1 MTHDPLRGDGER
13 RRAGVRR
20 TSKSVTV
27 TRTGEA
33 LLLQW
38 ASETGAHGMP
48 MPQDLEQMG
57 WHRSAEH
64 PLFQGT
70 WLMETA
76 EALPTPVLPV
86 ARGRARPRV
95 VRAR

>member
-1 MTHDPLRGDGER
+1 MKGTGGS
-13 RRAGVRR
+13 RAV
-20 TSKSVTV
+20 V

-33 LLLQW
+33 VLLQW

-48 MPQDLEQMG
+48 LPQDLEQMG

-70 WLMETA
+70 WLMETR
-76 EALPTPVLPV
+76 EAAPATVLPV
-86 ARGRARPRV
+86 ARMRPRPRAARAR
-95 VRAR
+95 

>member
-1 MTHDPLRGDGER
+1 MKRTGESL
-13 RRAGVRR
+13 AV
-20 TSKSVTV
+20 V

-33 LLLQW
+33 VLLQW

-70 WLMETA
+70 WLMETP
-76 EALPTPVLPV
+76 EAVPTPVLPV
-86 ARGRARPRV
+86 PRVRARPRAA
-95 VRAR
+95 RAAR